1 MEQTEAKPRSIQRQD
16 VSGSSAP
23 DLFLDLADLGLGP
36 ADNLAP
42 NTVTI
47 CVSPSIALHHISTAS
62 AQVATAVQVSFNDC
76 SRHQN
81 DPNPKRPKLRG

>member
-47 CVSPSIALHHISTAS
+47 CVSPSIAS
-62 AQVATAVQVSFNDC
+62 AQVAPAVQVSFNDC